1 MRISIVLF
9 SYNECQTI
17 EVVIR
22 ACLNYLKV
30 HSEKFEIIVVDDGST
45 DNTAEVLSQFNSMNP
60 NTIKI
65 ITHPVN
71 LGIGLALRAGYEV
84 ANLEYVCAVPAD
96 NQFDISEL
104 EVIKPFDENTF
115 YSFYR
120 RSNNYNLYRTVL
132 TWTNRLFNQHVLG
145 IYLRDVNWVKMYKK
159 SQLELVKP
167 ELKSSLVESE
177 ICAKLYRC
185 GIMPIEIPSNYLER
199 KYGKSKGGGWKTLKK
214 AVVEIA
220 QLFFVVKRFDEKM
233 FEK

>member
-17 EVVIR
+17 EAVIR
-22 ACLNYLKV
+22 ACINFLEK
-30 HSEKFEIIVVDDGST
+30 HSEAFEIIVVDDGST
-45 DNTAEVLSQFNSMNP
+45 DSTAEVLSRFNSTHP
-60 NTIKI
+60 NTIKV

-71 LGIGLALRAGYEV
+71 LGIGLALRTGYG
-84 ANLEYVCAVPAD
+84 ATNLEYVCAVPGD

-104 EVIKPFDENTF
+104 EVVKPFDENTY

-159 SQLELVKP
+159 SQLKLVKP

-185 GIMPIEIPSNYLER
+185 GIMPMEIPSNYLER
-199 KYGKSKGGGWKTLKK
+199 KHGESKGGGWKTLKK
-214 AVVEIA
+214 AIVEIV
-220 QLFFVVKRFDEKM
+220 QLFFVVQKFGKKRGK
-233 FEK
+233 K